1 MELKSHPRVL
11 SCGAGEEE
19 RGELYENGELG
30 IELKRGVLA
39 LTAPDVSV
47 CSGCRGRASGRPPIY
62 IMIEC
67 PSERKRSYGGRK
79 LLEHS
84 FTSTG
89 ADFRVPSI
97 NHSLWNGVHQREILY
112 LADIL
117 GRLRSELED
126 ELNAQAVTEENTP
139 VLFLVNFRAA
149 ATKLDFADKFNLRGK
164 LEVLV
169 LQSLKIW

>member
-1 MELKSHPRVL
+1 M
-11 SCGAGEEE
+11 
-19 RGELYENGELG
+19 
-30 IELKRGVLA
+30 
-39 LTAPDVSV
+39 
-47 CSGCRGRASGRPPIY
+47 
-62 IMIEC
+62 
-67 PSERKRSYGGRK
+67 
-79 LLEHS
+79 
-84 FTSTG
+84 
-89 ADFRVPSI
+89 
-97 NHSLWNGVHQREILY
+97 HQREILY